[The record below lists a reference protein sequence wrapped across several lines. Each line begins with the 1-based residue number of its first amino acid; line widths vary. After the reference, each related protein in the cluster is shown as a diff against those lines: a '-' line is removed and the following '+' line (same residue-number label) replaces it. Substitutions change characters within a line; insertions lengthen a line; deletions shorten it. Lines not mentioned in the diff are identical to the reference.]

1 MQAASSRN
9 YDQQATSLRH
19 FIFDQRSGDEKH
31 NEV

>member
-9 YDQQATSLRH
+9 YDQQATSLRR